1 MTPGRCSRG
10 VRAATFAAV
19 CVLLAATGHI
29 VMSGRT
35 VPGWTLLLTFAV
47 TLTAAWGLA
56 ARERGPL
63 AVTTATVAVQG
74 LLHSVFSWAQSPVV
88 AVPTASAPTT
98 SAPTTSAPTATDH
111 ALMGHMDHLGHGGM
125 AHGAMG
131 HGVTGHEAMG
141 HGLMGHGVAGHGL
154 VAQAGTAVA
163 ETPAAHDMTD
173 IASSSGMLSAHL
185 LAALLSGLWM
195 AYGEQAAFRLLRA
208 LPAALLRPLWFPA
221 LWTLFA
227 AVVPVPRDRLR
238 LRPVRAGDERAP
250 RRLLLTHS
258 VISRGPPR
266 AFAVH

>member
-29 VMSGRT
+29 VMSGRA
-35 VPGWTLLLTFAV
+35 VPGWTLLLAFAV
-47 TLTAAWGLA
+47 TMTAAWGLA
-56 ARERGPL
+56 ARERGLL

-74 LLHSVFSWAQSPVV
+74 LLHSVFSGAQSPVV
-88 AVPTASAPTT
+88 AVPTASAPG
-98 SAPTTSAPTATDH
+98 ASAPTATDH
-111 ALMGHMDHLGHGGM
+111 ARRGHMDHMNPLGHGGT
-125 AHGAMG
+125 AHGSMG
-131 HGVTGHEAMG
+131 HGVT
-141 HGLMGHGVAGHGL
+141 GHGL

-195 AYGEQAAFRLLRA
+195 AYGERAAFRLLRA
-208 LPAALLRPLWFPA
+208 LPAALLRPLWFAA

-250 RRLLLTHS
+250 RRLLLAHS